1 MRQETREK
9 KKPNL
14 IIEIEDKPYSREDFI
29 DCLAHYSAQLYK
41 MSQIYQ
47 KSLVAAGKLDK
58 V

>member
-1 MRQETREK
+1 MRLETREK

-14 IIEIEDKPYSREDFI
+14 IIEIEDNPYTRADFI

-47 KSLVAAGKLDK
+47 KSLVIEK
-58 V
+58 VCK

>member
-41 MSQIYQ
+41 MSQIYR
-47 KSLVAAGKLDK
+47 KSLELEK
-58 V
+58 VCK